1 LSPSKGLK
9 LLSPKISLSTRSS
22 NNNGSMSNA
31 HRAQAGTPASS
42 RQSLSTPSPVPST
55 IDEEELLGDE
65 EMMQYIRRQQTKK
78 MAHGASQAELDD
90 LLKFPEPI
98 TPSPGSTPQG
108 QLLPIPRDSIIDF
121 ACRGVKFFPGSVPVR
136 L

>member
-1 LSPSKGLK
+1 LK

-22 NNNGSMSNA
+22 NNNGSTASV

-108 QLLPIPRDSIIDF
+108 QLLPTPRDSIIDF
-121 ACRGVKFFPGSVPVR
+121 RYRGVKFFPGSVPIR